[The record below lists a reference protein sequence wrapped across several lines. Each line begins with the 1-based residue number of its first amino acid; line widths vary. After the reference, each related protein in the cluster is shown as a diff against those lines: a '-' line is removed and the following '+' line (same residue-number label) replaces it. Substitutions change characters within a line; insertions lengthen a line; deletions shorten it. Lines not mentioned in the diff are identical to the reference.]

1 MTPSLLLRN
10 AWANVPPV
18 LIAGVFVWIVLRSRR
33 EPLWAEAYRRL
44 GRSKRALGAIFVL
57 SLCGGVVFLD
67 SLSWQGSRIEEPK
80 TVVDRLFDRPFE
92 RTYSEP
98 MGSATV
104 GEVTPHRLL
113 GKHVFGTDSVG
124 KDVFYKVLKGFRT
137 AFAIGGL
144 ACLVAVPIAVTLG
157 LSAGYFGGVIDDV
170 VQYTYTV
177 FGSIPDILLI
187 VALVLM
193 LGQGLSSICLAMGLT
208 SWVGLCRLVRGETL
222 KHRDR
227 EYVRSARALG
237 ASHLRILV
245 VHILPNLL
253 PVIIIS
259 VTLLFSGLAL
269 YETILAYLGVG
280 VGSNFGSWGNMIDSA
295 RDELTR
301 DPSVWWN
308 LAFSSGALLVM
319 VLSLNVLADALR
331 DAIDPRLRTE

>member
-1 MTPSLLLRN
+1 MTAGLFFSDL
-10 AWANVPPV
+10 WANVPPV
-18 LIAGVFVWIVLRSRR
+18 VIAALLVWLFRRSRR

-44 GRSKRALGAIFVL
+44 RRNRMAMGAVL
-57 SLCGGVVFLD
+57 TISLYGGVVFLD
-67 SLSWQGSRIEEPK
+67 SVSWQGSSIEEPR

-92 RTYSEP
+92 KTYSEP
-98 MGSATV
+98 LGSTTV
-104 GEVTPHRLL
+104 GEVTPHPLHGRHL
-113 GKHVFGTDSVG
+113 FGTDSIG
-124 KDVFYKVLKGFRT
+124 KDVLYAVLKGFRT
-137 AFAIGGL
+137 AFIIGGL

-157 LSAGYFGGVIDDV
+157 LSAGYFGGVLDDV
-170 VQYTYTV
+170 VQYVYTV

-193 LGQGLSSICLAMGLT
+193 LGKGLSSICLAMGLT
-208 SWVGLCRLVRGETL
+208 SWVGLCRLIRGETL

-227 EYVRSARALG
+227 EYVRAARALG
-237 ASHLRILV
+237 AGPVRILV

-253 PVIIIS
+253 PAIIIS
-259 VTLLFSGLAL
+259 VTLLFSSLAL

-280 VGSNFGSWGNMIDSA
+280 VGSNYGSWGNMIDSA

-308 LAFSSGALLVM
+308 LVFSSGALLVM

>member
-1 MTPSLLLRN
+1 
-10 AWANVPPV
+10 V
-18 LIAGVFVWIVLRSRR
+18 RSRR

-44 GRSKRALGAIFVL
+44 RRNNRALGAIFVL
-57 SLCGGVVFLD
+57 GLCSGVVFLD
-67 SLSWQGSRIEEPK
+67 SVSWQSTSVEEPR
-80 TVVDRLFDRPFE
+80 TVIDRLFDRPFE
-92 RTYSEP
+92 KTYSEP
-98 MGSATV
+98 MASTTV

-137 AFAIGGL
+137 AFVIGGL
-144 ACLVAVPIAVTLG
+144 ACLVAVPIAVALG
-157 LSAGYFGGVIDDV
+157 LSAGYFGGLLDDV
-170 VQYTYTV
+170 VQYVYTV
-177 FGSIPDILLI
+177 AGSIPDILLI

-193 LGQGLSSICLAMGLT
+193 LGKGLSSICLAMGLT
-208 SWVGLCRLVRGETL
+208 SWVGLCRLIRGETL

-237 ASHLRILV
+237 AGHVRILA

-259 VTLLFSGLAL
+259 VTLLFSSLAL

-301 DPSVWWN
+301 DPSVWWS
-308 LAFSSGALLVM
+308 LVFASTALLVM